1 MKRIAVFVFV
11 CLLAFATQWSFL
23 PARSAESIPAQADG
37 VPRRAFTLFLP
48 VISQGGASAPTV
60 VPTVTPTLISTA
72 PTAAATLPPTA
83 TATATAPLATSTPAA
98 TATSTT
104 TPVAT
109 PTPSATATPI
119 QTPTAT
125 NTATSTPPA
134 NATAT
139 RTPTAQPTSITF
151 PDVTFS
157 CPQEPALNNNVWLY
171 LTVTI
176 TEPAPSSASFFFE
189 PTEFQGPVDE
199 IVKPLSALTNIF
211 TNETTARSPGRL
223 AKCNSAGQ
231 CTAVYTL
238 TETEVTRYIGTKVN
252 CPF

>member
-1 MKRIAVFVFV
+1 MKRITVFVFV

-157 CPQEPALNNNVWLY
+157 CPQEPALNGVWLY

-189 PTEFQGPVDE
+189 PTEFQGPVNE
-199 IVKPLSALTNIF
+199 ILKPLSALTNIF
-211 TNETTARSPGRL
+211 NNETTARSPGRL

-252 CPF
+252 CQF

>member
-11 CLLAFATQWSFL
+11 GLLAFATQWSFL
-23 PARSAESIPAQADG
+23 PARSAESIPGQANDPVG
-37 VPRRAFTLFLP
+37 RAFTLFLP

-60 VPTVTPTLISTA
+60 VPTLTPTLISTA

-83 TATATAPLATSTPAA
+83 SATAPLATPTAAA

-109 PTPSATATPI
+109 PTPSANATPS

-134 NATAT
+134 SATAT
-139 RTPTAQPTSITF
+139 STPTAQPTSISF

-157 CPQEPALNNNVWLY
+157 CPQEPALNGVWLY

-176 TEPAPSSASFFFE
+176 TEPAPSGASFYFE
-189 PTEFQGPVDE
+189 PTEFQGPVNE
-199 IVKPLSALTNIF
+199 FVKPLSALTNIF
-211 TNETTARSPGRL
+211 NNETTARSPGRL

-252 CPF
+252 CQF

>member
-1 MKRIAVFVFV
+1 MKRIAISVLVGLV
-11 CLLAFATQWSFL
+11 AIAIRWSFV
-23 PARSAESIPAQADG
+23 PAHSAETRPGDADG
-37 VPRRAFTLFLP
+37 AANRAFTLFLP
-48 VISQGGASAPTV
+48 VITQGGASSPTT
-60 VPTVTPTLISTA
+60 VPTLTPTLISTA
-72 PTAAATLPPTA
+72 PTAAATLPPTP
-83 TATATAPLATSTPAA
+83 TATAPLATPTAVA

-109 PTPSATATPI
+109 PTPSTTATPI

-134 NATAT
+134 SATAT
-139 RTPTAQPTSITF
+139 RTPTAQPTSINF

-157 CPQEPALNNNVWLY
+157 CPQEPALNNSVWLY

-176 TEPAPSSASFFFE
+176 TEPAPSAASFFFE
-189 PTEFQGPVDE
+189 PTEFRGPVNE

-211 TNETTARSPGRL
+211 SNETTARSPGRL
-223 AKCNSAGQ
+223 AKCDSTGQ

-238 TETEVTRYIGTKVN
+238 TETEVTRYIGTTVN
-252 CPF
+252 CQF